1 MFKSLVKFSLIVM
14 VTMVVTYF
22 IAGLVARFALGGDEF
37 YPPSPTAISYLRDPA
52 GPGMA
57 LIIWPAQAL
66 RGLLFALVLFP
77 LRKSFIELGIW
88 GGGLVFGG
96 IIFVVGFVA
105 ASGGMIEHFVWFT
118 EYPAKFAMITFIE
131 ILVQVAIMGPWTVK
145 WMKQAALDKE
155 LPASP
160 TPGAVR
166 AVYGSK

>member
-1 MFKSLVKFSLIVM
+1 MFKSFVKFSLIVM

-22 IAGLVARFALGGDEF
+22 LAGLVARFALGGEEF

-57 LIIWPAQAL
+57 FIIWPAQAL

-77 LRKSFIELGIW
+77 LRKRFMELGVW
-88 GGGLVFGG
+88 AGGLLFGSL
-96 IIFVVGFVA
+96 IFVMGYVA

-118 EYPAKFAMITFIE
+118 EYPLKFAMITFIE
-131 ILVQVAIMGPWTVK
+131 ILIQVAIMGPWAVK
-145 WMKQAALDKE
+145 WMKQAGLDQE

-160 TPGAVR
+160 APGAVQ
-166 AVYGSK
+166 AAYGSK